1 MSKFNSAIEVLKRAQ
16 NETITEISRCGD
28 GGGVGRVA
36 NYAPTLINL
45 TKAIEILDAMAVP
58 PNMVTPADTAV
69 IDRMAAVRAA
79 KNK

>member
-16 NETITEISRCGD
+16 NEIITEITRCGD

-45 TKAIEILDAMAVP
+45 HKAIEILDEMSAPPKVDAAV
-58 PNMVTPADTAV
+58 V
-69 IDRMAAVRAA
+69 DRMAAVRAA